1 MSDPYY
7 LDGITG
13 DHAREMEIRRRT
25 VVRKWIVKKVINH
38 STYHVFEVEATE
50 QRIQDEAYALEC
62 NDDNQIGDKDGYY
75 DEEIIS
81 IEEVE
86 E

>member
-1 MSDPYY
+1 MNDYDY

-25 VVRKWIVKKVINH
+25 VVRKWRIKKVLRH
-38 STYHVFEVEATE
+38 ETHHVFEVEATE
-50 QRIQDEAYALEC
+50 HDVQYVAYELEC
-62 NDDNQIGDKDGYY
+62 NDDNLVGAKDDYY
-75 DEEIIS
+75 DDIIS

-86 E
+86 A

>member
-1 MSDPYY
+1 MSDYDY

-25 VVRKWIVKKVINH
+25 VVRKWRVKKVLRH
-38 STYHVFEVEATE
+38 ETHHVFEVEATE
-50 QRIQDEAYALEC
+50 HDVQYVAYELEC
-62 NDDNQIGDKDGYY
+62 NDDNLVGSKDDYY
-75 DEEIIS
+75 DDIIS

-86 E
+86 A

>member
-1 MSDPYY
+1 MSDYDY

-25 VVRKWIVKKVINH
+25 VVRKWIVKKVVKH
-38 STYHVFEVEATE
+38 ETYHVFEVEATE
-50 QRIQDEAYALEC
+50 QNIQSEAYALEC
-62 NDDNQIGDKDGYY
+62 NDDNQVGDKDGYCEDY
-75 DEEIIS
+75 VIS

-86 E
+86 A

>member
-1 MSDPYY
+1 MSDYDY

-25 VVRKWIVKKVINH
+25 VVRKWIVKKVLRH
-38 STYHVFEVEATE
+38 ETHHVFEVEATE

-62 NDDNQIGDKDGYY
+62 NDDNLIGAKDDYY
-75 DEEIIS
+75 DDIIS

>member
-1 MSDPYY
+1 MSDYDY

-25 VVRKWIVKKVINH
+25 VVRKWRVKKVLRH
-38 STYHVFEVEATE
+38 ETSHVFEVEATE
-50 QRIQDEAYALEC
+50 HDIQNEAYALEC
-62 NDDNQIGDKDGYY
+62 NDDNLVGSKDDYY
-75 DEEIIS
+75 DDIIS

-86 E
+86 A

>member
-1 MSDPYY
+1 MSDYDY

-25 VVRKWIVKKVINH
+25 VVRKWIVKKVVKH
-38 STYHVFEVEATE
+38 ETYHVFEVEATE
-50 QRIQDEAYALEC
+50 QNIQSEAYALEC
-62 NDDNQIGDKDGYY
+62 NDDNLVGAKDDYY
-75 DEEIIS
+75 DDVIS

-86 E
+86 A